1 PLAHRPLHPSPT
13 RRSSDLPASVPALTK
28 VSPAGARSTV
38 SALAVPVAPSAS
50 PSAKI
55 REQRINSSPLSVI
68 WFLSCRCNLRRDLD
82 HEGGVLA
89 GPLAGVVDR
98 AVGAGGVDGE
108 AVDA

>member
-82 HEGGVLA
+82 HEG
-89 GPLAGVVDR
+89 DR
-98 AVGAGGVDGE
+98 KSTRLNSSHVSISYA
-108 AVDA
+108 